1 MNRMRDADCEEC
13 RAIRRELRESWLASR
28 ESEGGGDVS
37 PDGISDYLDSL
48 SQQDCADI
56 LASSALWKTW
66 RRLMEHRVLTGHAP
80 SLLPLPQGALS
91 NLN

>member
-1 MNRMRDADCEEC
+1 MMRMAEADCEEC
-13 RAIRRELRESWLASR
+13 RAIRRALRQSWLSVR
-28 ESEGGGDVS
+28 EREGGS
-37 PDGISDYLDSL
+37 ATPDGIVDYLSSL
-48 SQQDCADI
+48 SQKDCAEMR
-56 LASSALWKTW
+56 ASSDLWKTW